1 MIRTKCIKARREAS
15 DGVRISVMSS
25 HTLNDGMTPDDSIQ
39 SYMYDIHLPELSAPR
54 KLLGDYYK
62 RGISWEEYE
71 IRYLEHI
78 RQPEINDLLK
88 ELMVKHNTITF
99 LCIEESDE
107 YCHRRLLKE
116 ECDLINNE
124 VFHA

>member
-1 MIRTKCIKARREAS
+1 
-15 DGVRISVMSS
+15 
-25 HTLNDGMTPDDSIQ
+25 
-39 SYMYDIHLPELSAPR
+39 MYDIHLPELGAPR

-62 RGISWEEYE
+62 RGISWDEYE

-124 VFHA
+124 GFHA